1 MKLFAKRSSAI
12 FGCCN
17 AIVAVFCFSTN
28 DVAIKFIS
36 NDYALHLVVLIRSLV
51 GLVVLLLFIV
61 PLSGGVN
68 MLYTNRLG
76 LHILRGLCVVFA
88 NITFFLGLAA
98 LPLAEGVAIFFISPL
113 LITIFSVIFLKET
126 VGPRRWAA
134 VTIGLIGVLV
144 ILRPGSATFQTAS
157 LLPLSAAF
165 GYATLHMLTRYIG
178 KTESAASLS
187 FYIQLTFLVV
197 CLMSGLIIGDGKF
210 SGWSD
215 PSLEFLFRAWSWPSS
230 DHYSILILI
239 GTTSALGGFFISQA
253 YRMSEAAVVAPFEY
267 IALPIAVFWGVLVFG
282 EWPDKT
288 TLSGIALILC
298 SGLYIIWRETVLK
311 DVETPKIPRYRR

>member
-1 MKLFAKRSSAI
+1 MKLFSKPSSAI
-12 FGCCN
+12 LGSLS
-17 AIVAVFCFSTN
+17 AVVAVFCFSTN

-36 NDYALHLVVLIRSLV
+36 KDYALHLVVLIRSLV
-51 GLVVLLLFIV
+51 GLIVLFLFIV
-61 PLSGGVN
+61 PLSGGIKV
-68 MLYTNRLG
+68 LHTNRLG
-76 LHILRGLCVVFA
+76 LHLLRGFCVVFA

-113 LITIFSVIFLKET
+113 LITIFSVVFLKEI

-178 KTESAASLS
+178 KTESAASMS
-187 FYIQLTFLVV
+187 FYIQLTFLIV
-197 CLMSGLIIGDGKF
+197 CLTLGLTIGDGKF
-210 SGWSD
+210 SGWND

-239 GTTSALGGFFISQA
+239 GTTSAFGGFFISQA
-253 YRMSEAAVVAPFEY
+253 YRISEAAVVAPFEY
-267 IALPIAVFWGVLVFG
+267 IALPIAIFWGVIVFG
-282 EWPDKT
+282 EFPDKT
-288 TLSGIALILC
+288 TFIGIALILG
-298 SGLYIIWRETVLK
+298 SGLYIIWRETILK
-311 DVETPKIPRYRR
+311 DAETPKTPRYRR

>member
-1 MKLFAKRSSAI
+1 MKLFAKRSTAI
-12 FGCCN
+12 FGSLS

-36 NDYALHLVVLIRSLV
+36 KDYALHLVVLIRSLV
-51 GLVVLLLFIV
+51 GLIVLFLFIV
-61 PLSGGVN
+61 PLSGGVKV
-68 MLYTNRLG
+68 LYTNRLG
-76 LHILRGLCVVFA
+76 LHLLRGFCVVFA

-113 LITIFSVIFLKET
+113 LITIFSVIFLKEI

-144 ILRPGSATFQTAS
+144 ILRPGSATFQAAS

-178 KTESAASLS
+178 KTESAASMS

-197 CLMSGLIIGDGKF
+197 CLISGLIIGDGKF
-210 SGWSD
+210 SGWKD
-215 PSLEFLFRAWSWPSS
+215 PSLEFLFRAWSWPGS
-230 DHYSILILI
+230 DHYLILILI
-239 GTTSALGGFFISQA
+239 GTTSAFGGFFISHA
-253 YRMSEAAVVAPFEY
+253 YRISEAAVVAPFEY
-267 IALPIAVFWGVLVFG
+267 IALPIAIFWGVIVFG
-282 EWPDKT
+282 ELPDKT
-288 TLSGIALILC
+288 TFLGITLILG
-298 SGLYIIWRETVLK
+298 SGLYIIWRETLLK
-311 DVETPKIPRYRR
+311 DAETPKTPRYRR

>member
-1 MKLFAKRSSAI
+1 MKLFSKPSTAILGSLSAV
-12 FGCCN
+12 
-17 AIVAVFCFSTN
+17 VAVFCFSTN

-36 NDYALHLVVLIRSLV
+36 KDYALHLVVLIRSLV
-51 GLVVLLLFIV
+51 GLIVLFLFIV
-61 PLSGGVN
+61 PLSGGVKV
-68 MLYTNRLG
+68 LYTSRLG
-76 LHILRGLCVVFA
+76 LHLLRGFCVVFA

-113 LITIFSVIFLKET
+113 LITIFSVVFLKEI

-134 VTIGLIGVLV
+134 VTIGMIGVLV
-144 ILRPGSATFQTAS
+144 ILRPGSETFQTAS

-178 KTESAASLS
+178 KTESAASMS
-187 FYIQLTFLVV
+187 FYIQLTFLIV
-197 CLMSGLIIGDGKF
+197 CLTLGLTIGDGKF
-210 SGWSD
+210 SGWND

-253 YRMSEAAVVAPFEY
+253 YRISEAAVVAPFEY
-267 IALPIAVFWGVLVFG
+267 IALPIAIFWGVIVFG
-282 EWPDKT
+282 EFPDKT
-288 TLSGIALILC
+288 TFIGIVLILG
-298 SGLYIIWRETVLK
+298 SGLYIIWRETILK
-311 DVETPKIPRYRR
+311 DAETPKTPRYRR

>member
-1 MKLFAKRSSAI
+1 MKLFAKRSTAI
-12 FGCCN
+12 FGSLS

-36 NDYALHLVVLIRSLV
+36 KDYALHLVVLIRSLV
-51 GLVVLLLFIV
+51 GLAVLFLFIV
-61 PLSGGVN
+61 PLSGGIKV
-68 MLYTNRLG
+68 LHTNRLG
-76 LHILRGLCVVFA
+76 LHLLRGFCVVFA

-113 LITIFSVIFLKET
+113 LITIFSVIFLKEI

-144 ILRPGSATFQTAS
+144 ILRPGSETFQTAS

-178 KTESAASLS
+178 KTESAASMS
-187 FYIQLTFLVV
+187 FYIQLTFLAV
-197 CLMSGLIIGDGKF
+197 CLTLGLTIGDGKF
-210 SGWSD
+210 SGWND

-239 GTTSALGGFFISQA
+239 GTTSAFGGFFISQA
-253 YRMSEAAVVAPFEY
+253 YRISEAAVVAPFEY
-267 IALPIAVFWGVLVFG
+267 IALPIAIFWGVIVFG
-282 EWPDKT
+282 EFPDKT
-288 TLSGIALILC
+288 TFIGIALILG
-298 SGLYIIWRETVLK
+298 SGLYIIWRETILK
-311 DVETPKIPRYRR
+311 DTETPKTPRYRR

>member
-1 MKLFAKRSSAI
+1 MKLFTERSAAVFGSLSAI
-12 FGCCN
+12 
-17 AIVAVFCFSTN
+17 IAVFCFSTN

-36 NDYALHLVVLIRSLV
+36 KDYALHLVVLIRSLV
-51 GLVVLLLFIV
+51 GLIVLFFIIV
-61 PLSGGVN
+61 PLSGGVQV
-68 MLYTNRLG
+68 LYTNRLG
-76 LHILRGLCVVFA
+76 LHVLRGFCVVFA
-88 NITFFLGLAA
+88 NITFFLGLAT

-113 LITIFSVIFLKET
+113 LITIFSVIFLKEN

-157 LLPLSAAF
+157 LLPLMAAF

-178 KTESAASLS
+178 KTESAASMS

-197 CLMSGLIIGDGKF
+197 CLMLGLTIGDGKF

-239 GTTSALGGFFISQA
+239 GTTSAFGGFFISQA
-253 YRMSEAAVVAPFEY
+253 YRISEAAVVAPFEY
-267 IALPIAVFWGVLVFG
+267 IALPIAIFWGVIVFG
-282 EWPDKT
+282 ESPDKT
-288 TLSGIALILC
+288 TLMGIALILG
-298 SGLYIIWRETVLK
+298 SGLYIIWRETILK
-311 DVETPKIPRYRR
+311 DAETPKTPRYRR

>member
-1 MKLFAKRSSAI
+1 MKLFAKPSTAI
-12 FGCCN
+12 LGSLS

-36 NDYALHLVVLIRSLV
+36 KDYALHLVVLIRSLV
-51 GLVVLLLFIV
+51 GLAVLFLFIV
-61 PLSGGVN
+61 PLSGGIKV
-68 MLYTNRLG
+68 LHTNRLG
-76 LHILRGLCVVFA
+76 LHLVRGFCVVFA

-113 LITIFSVIFLKET
+113 LITIFSVVFLKEL

-144 ILRPGSATFQTAS
+144 ILRPGSETFQTAS
-157 LLPLSAAF
+157 LLPLSAAL

-178 KTESAASLS
+178 KTESAASMS

-197 CLMSGLIIGDGKF
+197 CLTLGLTIGDGKF
-210 SGWSD
+210 SGWND

-239 GTTSALGGFFISQA
+239 GTTSAFGGFFISQA

-267 IALPIAVFWGVLVFG
+267 IALPIAIFWGVLVFG

-288 TLSGIALILC
+288 TFLGIALILG

-311 DVETPKIPRYRR
+311 DAETPKIPRYRR

>member
-1 MKLFAKRSSAI
+1 MKLFAKPSTAI
-12 FGCCN
+12 LGSLS

-36 NDYALHLVVLIRSLV
+36 KDYALHLVVLIRSLV
-51 GLVVLLLFIV
+51 GLIVLFLFIV
-61 PLSGGVN
+61 PLSGGVKV
-68 MLYTNRLG
+68 LYTNRLG
-76 LHILRGLCVVFA
+76 LHLLRGFCVVFA

-113 LITIFSVIFLKET
+113 LITIFSVVFLKEI
-126 VGPRRWAA
+126 VGPRRWVA

-178 KTESAASLS
+178 KTESAASMS

-197 CLMSGLIIGDGKF
+197 CLTLGLTIGDGKF
-210 SGWSD
+210 SGWND
-215 PSLEFLFRAWSWPSS
+215 PSLEFLFRAWSWPNN
-230 DHYSILILI
+230 DHYLILILI
-239 GTTSALGGFFISQA
+239 GTTSAFGGFFISQA
-253 YRMSEAAVVAPFEY
+253 YRISEAAVVAPFEY
-267 IALPIAVFWGVLVFG
+267 IALPIAIFWGVIVFG
-282 EWPDKT
+282 EFPDKNT
-288 TLSGIALILC
+288 FIGIALILG
-298 SGLYIIWRETVLK
+298 SGLYIIWRETILK
-311 DVETPKIPRYRR
+311 DAETPKTPRYRR

>member
-113 LITIFSVIFLKET
+113 LITVFSVIFLKET

-178 KTESAASLS
+178 KTEPAASLS

-288 TLSGIALILC
+288 TLSGIACILW

-311 DVETPKIPRYRR
+311 DAETPKIPRYRR

>member
-1 MKLFAKRSSAI
+1 MKLFAKRSTAI
-12 FGCCN
+12 FGCLS

-36 NDYALHLVVLIRSLV
+36 KDYALHLVVLIRSLV
-51 GLVVLLLFIV
+51 GLAVLFMLIV

-68 MLYTNRLG
+68 VLYTNRLG
-76 LHILRGLCVVFA
+76 LHLLRGLCVVFA

-113 LITIFSVIFLKET
+113 LITIFSVIFLKEI

-144 ILRPGSATFQTAS
+144 ILRPGSASFQTAS

-187 FYIQLTFLVV
+187 FYIQVTFLVV

-215 PSLEFLFRAWSWPSS
+215 PSLEFLFRAWSWPSN

-239 GTTSALGGFFISQA
+239 GTTSAFGGFFISQA
-253 YRMSEAAVVAPFEY
+253 YRISEASVVAPFEY
-267 IALPIAVFWGVLVFG
+267 IALPIAIFWGVIVFG
-282 EWPDKT
+282 EFPDKT
-288 TLSGIALILC
+288 TFIGIALILG
-298 SGLYIIWRETVLK
+298 SGLYIIWRETILK
-311 DVETPKIPRYRR
+311 DAETPKTPRYRR

>member
-1 MKLFAKRSSAI
+1 MKLFAKPSTAI
-12 FGCCN
+12 LGSLS

-36 NDYALHLVVLIRSLV
+36 KDYALHLVVLIRSLV
-51 GLVVLLLFIV
+51 GLIVLFLFIV
-61 PLSGGVN
+61 PLSGGVKV
-68 MLYTNRLG
+68 LYTNRLG
-76 LHILRGLCVVFA
+76 LHLLRGFCVVFA

-113 LITIFSVIFLKET
+113 LITIFSVVFLKEM

-134 VTIGLIGVLV
+134 VTIGLIGVLI

-178 KTESAASLS
+178 KTESAASMS

-197 CLMSGLIIGDGKF
+197 CLTLGLTIGDGKF
-210 SGWSD
+210 SGWND

-230 DHYSILILI
+230 CLLY
-239 GTTSALGGFFISQA
+239 TSPS
-253 YRMSEAAVVAPFEY
+253 
-267 IALPIAVFWGVLVFG
+267 
-282 EWPDKT
+282 
-288 TLSGIALILC
+288 
-298 SGLYIIWRETVLK
+298 
-311 DVETPKIPRYRR
+311 PRD

>member
-1 MKLFAKRSSAI
+1 MKLFAKPSTAI
-12 FGCCN
+12 LGSLS

-36 NDYALHLVVLIRSLV
+36 KDYALHLVVLIRSLV
-51 GLVVLLLFIV
+51 GLAVLFLFIV
-61 PLSGGVN
+61 PLSGGIKV
-68 MLYTNRLG
+68 LHTNRLG
-76 LHILRGLCVVFA
+76 LHLLRGFCVVFA

-113 LITIFSVIFLKET
+113 LITIFSAVFLKEI

-134 VTIGLIGVLV
+134 VTLGLIGVLV

-178 KTESAASLS
+178 KTESAASMS
-187 FYIQLTFLVV
+187 FYIQLTFLAV
-197 CLMSGLIIGDGKF
+197 CLILGLTIGDGKF
-210 SGWSD
+210 AGWND

-239 GTTSALGGFFISQA
+239 GTTSAFGGFFISQA
-253 YRMSEAAVVAPFEY
+253 YRISEAAVVAPFEY
-267 IALPIAVFWGVLVFG
+267 IALPIAIFWGVIVFG
-282 EWPDKT
+282 EYPDKT
-288 TLSGIALILC
+288 TLVGIALILG
-298 SGLYIIWRETVLK
+298 SGLYIIWRETILK
-311 DVETPKIPRYRR
+311 DTETPKTPRYRR

>member
-1 MKLFAKRSSAI
+1 MKLFAKRSTAI
-12 FGCCN
+12 FGSLS

-36 NDYALHLVVLIRSLV
+36 KDYALHLVVLIRSLV
-51 GLVVLLLFIV
+51 GLIVLFLFIV
-61 PLSGGVN
+61 PLSGGIKV
-68 MLYTNRLG
+68 LYTNRLG
-76 LHILRGLCVVFA
+76 LHLLRGFCVVFA

-113 LITIFSVIFLKET
+113 LITIFSVVFLKEI

-134 VTIGLIGVLV
+134 VTLGLIGVLV

-178 KTESAASLS
+178 KTESAASMS
-187 FYIQLTFLVV
+187 FYIQLTFLVI
-197 CLMSGLIIGDGKF
+197 CLMLGLTIGDGKF
-210 SGWSD
+210 SGWND

-239 GTTSALGGFFISQA
+239 GTTSAFGGFFISQA
-253 YRMSEAAVVAPFEY
+253 YRISEAAVVAPFEY
-267 IALPIAVFWGVLVFG
+267 IALPIAIFWGVIVFG
-282 EWPDKT
+282 EYPDKT
-288 TLSGIALILC
+288 TLLGIALILG
-298 SGLYIIWRETVLK
+298 SGLYIIWRETILK
-311 DVETPKIPRYRR
+311 DTETPKTPRYRR